1 MYPKTI
7 VTTSSYQIYY
17 TTMNC
22 RSTISNTCSSAG
34 RSKKG
39 PFCTVCHNA
48 GEPRE
53 VYTSHYVRDVPGP
66 QGKVVCPKLL
76 STECN
81 YCHKKGHTPSYCG
94 EIALRNKRIREVQLK
109 ERQAD
114 RSLNAAQ
121 RLRRRVEEAES
132 SGCSKKASGP
142 VALPPNAFS
151 ALMSDSDDEEEQ
163 VVTQGPTPVAT
174 KDLNAKEVFMP
185 KGSWAT
191 IASAD
196 WKPTPIVKKE
206 PLPPISFAKKM
217 PTTSWADMMSDSDSD
232 EEDSGEK
239 WDYSRRR
246 QVNLKWG
253 EEVDEEEE
261 EDWDW

>member
-1 MYPKTI
+1 
-7 VTTSSYQIYY
+7 
-17 TTMNC
+17 MNC

-34 RSKKG
+34 RSNRG

-109 ERQAD
+109 ERQVD

-151 ALMSDSDDEEEQ
+151 ALMSDSDSEEEEE
-163 VVTQGPTPVAT
+163 VVPQGPTPVAT
-174 KDLNAKEVFMP
+174 KDINAKDVFMP

-196 WKPTPIVKKE
+196 WKPTPIAKKE

-239 WDYSRRR
+239 WDSRRG
-246 QVNLKWG
+246 QLNSKWG
-253 EEVDEEEE
+253 EE